1 MCDNR
6 WLFFFISNYNITMN
20 NIEHF
25 SMVAFS
31 NTTKK
36 ACICSALSIFL
47 ILLFILSPL
56 SHLFTMS
63 LIMKVVCVFLLAYTV
78 YLNFSQTMYLK
89 NAYQLELTDLIRS
102 QMYVNII
109 CSYVFTLFMGLL
121 IIYVLKS
128 FF

>member
-1 MCDNR
+1 
-6 WLFFFISNYNITMN
+6 MN

-78 YLNFSQTMYLK
+78 YLNYIQTTYLK
-89 NAYQLELTDLIRS
+89 NAYKLELTDPIRS

-109 CSYVFTLFMGLL
+109 CSYVFTLFMILL

>member
-1 MCDNR
+1 MCDNM

-89 NAYQLELTDLIRS
+89 NAYQLELTDPIRS

>member
-31 NTTKK
+31 NTTKR

-63 LIMKVVCVFLLAYTV
+63 LIMKVVCVFLLTYTV
-78 YLNFSQTMYLK
+78 YLNFSQTTYLK
-89 NAYQLELTDLIRS
+89 NAYQLELTDPIRS